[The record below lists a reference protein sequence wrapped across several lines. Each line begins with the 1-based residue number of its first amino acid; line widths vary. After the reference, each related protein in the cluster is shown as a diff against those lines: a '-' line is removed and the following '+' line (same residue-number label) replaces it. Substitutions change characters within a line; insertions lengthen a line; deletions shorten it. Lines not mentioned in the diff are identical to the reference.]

1 MNIYV
6 GNLNYDLSE
15 DDLKNAF
22 ENMALL
28 SQLKLL
34 LIDIVV
40 DLKVLDLLK

>member
-15 DDLKNAF
+15 DDLKTHLK
-22 ENMALL
+22 NMALL

-40 DLKVLDLLK
+40 DQKVLDLLK